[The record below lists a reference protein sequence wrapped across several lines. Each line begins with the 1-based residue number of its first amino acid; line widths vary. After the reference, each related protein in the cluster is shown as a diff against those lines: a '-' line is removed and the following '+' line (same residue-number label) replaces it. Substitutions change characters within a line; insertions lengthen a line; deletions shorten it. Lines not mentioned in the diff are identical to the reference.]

1 MVYVLVSAMESCN
14 SYVLMI
20 LSQLS
25 IAVFIILQQSVV
37 ASSDAISPTILV
49 LYEHLLSATLLSSL
63 ALLLDRANRPKVS
76 LPFLFWA
83 FFAGFLQITLAQL
96 MLTMSL
102 RYITASFQSVAM
114 NTTPV
119 VVFVLA
125 VACGREPFR
134 FGGVQGQAKLWG
146 FLVSAAGATVMVV
159 FPDAEPHR
167 LTGYPWT
174 GDRSIGC
181 LMAGLG
187 ILGAATGA
195 ILVEYVATKYSAD
208 LTLSAMMNVSGTIQT
223 AMIAA
228 LTERDL
234 SSWRVSSTGNLLTI
248 LYGGTAVTGLT
259 YLATNWCIHKE
270 GPVFTSAFSPLLI
283 VFSFLLEML
292 ILHHAAHLASI
303 IGATLVVGG
312 LYLLLWAKSKDHKMM
327 KIVIEGQ
334 SHAIEGSTAEPL
346 LLNNV

>member
-1 MVYVLVSAMESCN
+1 MALFSAMGSCN

-25 IAVFIILQQSVV
+25 IAVFIILQQSAV

-49 LYEHLLSATLLSSL
+49 LYEHLLSASLLSSL
-63 ALLLDRANRPKVS
+63 ALLLDGANRPKLS
-76 LPFLFWA
+76 FAFLFWA

-125 VACGREPFR
+125 VACRREPFR
-134 FGGVQGQAKLWG
+134 FGGVQEQAKLWG
-146 FLVSAAGATVMVV
+146 ILVSAAGAIIMVL
-159 FPDAEPHR
+159 FPGAWPHR
-167 LTGYPWT
+167 LTGSPWT
-174 GDRSIGC
+174 GDRFIGS

-187 ILGAATGA
+187 MLGTAAAA
-195 ILVEYVATKYSAD
+195 ILVEYVAAKYSAD

-223 AMIAA
+223 AMVAA

-234 SSWRVSSTGNLLTI
+234 SSWRVSSTGSLLAI

-270 GPVFTSAFSPLLI
+270 GPVFASAFSPLLI
-283 VFSFLLEML
+283 VFSFLLEIL
-292 ILHHAAHLASI
+292 ILHHAAHLASV

-312 LYLLLWAKSKDHKMM
+312 LYLLLWAKSKDYKMM
-327 KIVIEGQ
+327 KIAMEGQ
-334 SHAIEGSTAEPL
+334 SHAIEGSTTEPL
-346 LLNNV
+346 LLNKV